1 MAEKRAEK
9 PKFSCPSGVQILEKP
24 LKTPNRRT
32 QAFDRR
38 TQAFDRRTQA
48 FNRRTQSPFACVTCS
63 PTLSLEGTPSVQA
76 TVLRLMDLRLLML
89 RVLRLLILRHPLQVW
104 ILRHP
109 TRHLILQVLI
119 LLRPI
124 LTCPPLL
131 RILIQCV
138 Q

>member
-9 PKFSCPSGVQILEKP
+9 PKFSCPSGVQILENP

-38 TQAFDRRTQA
+38 TQAFNRRTQA
-48 FNRRTQSPFACVTCS
+48 PFACVTCS
-63 PTLSLEGTPSVQA
+63 PKLSLEGILPVQA
-76 TVLRLMDLRLLML
+76 AVLRLMDLRLMDL
-89 RVLRLLILRHPLQVW
+89 RLRLLMLRHPLQVW

-109 TRHLILQVLI
+109 PRHLILLVLI
-119 LLRPI
+119 LLRRI
-124 LTCPPLL
+124 LTCPPLR
-131 RILIQCV
+131 RIQIQCV

>member
-38 TQAFDRRTQA
+38 TQA
-48 FNRRTQSPFACVTCS
+48 PFACVTCS
-63 PTLSLEGTPSVQA
+63 PKLSLEGILPVQA
-76 TVLRLMDLRLLML
+76 AVLRLMDLRLMDLWLRLLML

-109 TRHLILQVLI
+109 TRHLILLVLI
-119 LLRPI
+119 LLRRI
-124 LTCPPLL
+124 LTCPPLR
-131 RILIQCV
+131 RIQIQCV